1 VTFHKVDL
9 VLSEMRVVE
18 LSAFVAA
25 PLAGATLGSL
35 GAEVIRIEQRGGGI
49 DAKRWPLHDG
59 RSLYREGLDRGKRS
73 VTLDLRSERGREI
86 AAALITAPGDNAGFF
101 LTNLSGPAW
110 ASFEALS
117 QARPDL
123 VMVSI
128 GGTPDGRA
136 AVDYTVN
143 AGVGFP
149 LVTGP
154 EDVDGPVNHVLPAWD
169 VAAGLLCAVGVL
181 VGERHRAQTGE
192 GQLID
197 LALSDVALSIADRL
211 GFLAEAR
218 LVDEPRPRL
227 GNDLFGT
234 YGRNFRTRDGRDV
247 MVAALT
253 PRQWQRL
260 TEATELADAF
270 AQLATEANVDLR
282 DESARYALRRE
293 ISALLALWFDDRT
306 FVEVSAALDA
316 HGVLWGPYR
325 TFKELVR
332 EDPRAASLPATPL
345 RFSAHANRASA
356 KSPRLGA
363 DTEDVLRKILD
374 FDQHAI
380 DELRADG
387 VID

>member
-1 VTFHKVDL
+1 MVAG
-9 VLSEMRVVE
+9 VLSGMRVVE

-49 DAKRWPLHDG
+49 DAKRWPLHEG

-73 VTLDLRSERGREI
+73 VTLDLRSERGRAI

-101 LTNLSGPAW
+101 VTNLSGPAW
-110 ASFEALS
+110 ASYETLS
-117 QARPDL
+117 QARADL

-128 GGTPDGRA
+128 GGTPEGRA

-143 AGVGFP
+143 AGAGFP

-154 EDVDGPVNHVLPAWD
+154 EDVEGPVNHVLPAWD
-169 VAAGLLCAVGVL
+169 VAAGLLCTVGVL
-181 VGERHRAQTGE
+181 VGERHRAQTGD

-211 GFLAEAR
+211 GFLAEAQ

-234 YGRNFRTRDGRDV
+234 YGRNFRTGDGREV

-260 TEATELADAF
+260 TEATELSDAF
-270 AQLATEANVDLR
+270 AQLATDANVDLR
-282 DESARYALRRE
+282 DESARYAHRRE
-293 ISALLALWFDDRT
+293 ISALLAPWFADRT
-306 FVEVSAALDA
+306 FAQVSTALDA
-316 HGVLWGPYR
+316 HQVLWGPYR
-325 TFKELVR
+325 TFKEFVR
-332 EDPRAASLPATPL
+332 EDPRAASPPSTPL
-345 RFSAHANRASA
+345 RFSADAGRLSHR
-356 KSPRLGA
+356 SPTLGA
-363 DTEDVLRKILD
+363 DTEDVLREVLG
-374 FDQHAI
+374 FDQDALA
-380 DELRADG
+380 ELRADD